1 MSSLD
6 FEIKR
11 KSVHL
16 VSLTYLFLFT
26 FVEFYFNY
34 KIAIYFLTFLLII
47 HFFYEEIRLRKAR
60 NFFEKYFK
68 KYTTKLNQFHRLH
81 EQNSMSGSFYMLLGI
96 VISLSIFNY
105 NIAIAVI
112 LMAIFGD
119 LFAALVGK
127 KFGKTKFLS
136 KTLEGTTAGFLVNL
150 IIAFIFLRGSFE
162 IFGNSTLWNVL
173 NNILTNFNLLELNL
187 YLIFAAAFF
196 ASFAELYFENIDDN
210 LSIPVFSGF
219 FTFLIFII
227 FF

>member
-173 NNILTNFNLLELNL
+173 NNIFTNFNLLELNL

-196 ASFAELYFENIDDN
+196 ASFA
-210 LSIPVFSGF
+210 
-219 FTFLIFII
+219 
-227 FF
+227 

>member
-162 IFGNSTLWNVL
+162 IFGNSLL
-173 NNILTNFNLLELNL
+173 KLFSNFLF
-187 YLIFAAAFF
+187 IFD
-196 ASFAELYFENIDDN
+196 L
-210 LSIPVFSGF
+210 
-219 FTFLIFII
+219 
-227 FF
+227 